1 MRNLNPPLGPL
12 SVDQFMR
19 RHWQRKPLLIR
30 AALPD
35 FKPPLSPEA
44 LFELATRD
52 DVESR
57 LVSQPRGRWRLD
69 RGPFDAQD
77 LPARTRRAWTLLVQG
92 VDLHVDAVHDLLA
105 RFRFVPDVRLD
116 DLMIS
121 YATDGGGVGPHV
133 DSYDVF
139 LLQAHGRRRWR
150 ISAPRAIELLPEAPL
165 RILSHFEAEQE
176 WVLEPGD
183 ILYLPPLWG
192 HEGTALGECMT
203 YSIGFRAPSR
213 LELLRGFLAD
223 CADTVGGPDPRFG
236 DRGLAPTRTPGR
248 LPEPMTHS
256 LTGWLADRRPTKR
269 QIDDYISQFLT
280 EPKPSVWFEAR
291 ARPPA
296 LGPWWP
302 GAQRRGVRADR
313 RTRLAYRGR
322 HLFINGECFEM
333 LPGTSA
339 SLRRL
344 ADSRELP
351 PDMLRATPVDSDL
364 ARTLHQWFCA
374 GWINHSR

>member
-1 MRNLNPPLGPL
+1 
-12 SVDQFMR
+12 MR

-30 AALPD
+30 AALPH

-44 LFELATRD
+44 LFELAGQD

-57 LVSQPRGRWRLD
+57 VVRQQRGRWLLD
-69 RGPFDAQD
+69 RGPFVPDD

-105 RFRFVPDVRLD
+105 QFRFVPDARLD

-121 YATDGGGVGPHV
+121 FATDGGGVGPHV

-150 ISAPRAIELLPEAPL
+150 ISAPREIELVPDAPL
-165 RILSHFEAEQE
+165 RILSNFEAQQE

-192 HEGTALGECMT
+192 HDGTAIGECMT

-223 CADTVGGPDPRFG
+223 CADTVSGPDPRFG
-236 DRGLAPTRTPGR
+236 DRGLEPTRTPGR
-248 LPEPMTHS
+248 LPEPMARS
-256 LTGWLADRRPTKR
+256 LAGWLADWRPSKR
-269 QIDDYISQFLT
+269 QIDDYIGRFLT
-280 EPKPSVWFEAR
+280 EPKPNVWFEAQ
-291 ARPPA
+291 ARPVA
-296 LGPWWP
+296 LGTWWE
-302 GAQRRGVRADR
+302 ATRRRGLRADR
-313 RTRLAYRGR
+313 RTRMAYRGR
-322 HLFINGECFEM
+322 HLFINGESCDI
-333 LPGTSA
+333 PAGSAA

-351 PDMLRATPVDSDL
+351 PDALRATPVDSAL
-364 ARTLHQWFCA
+364 AQTLHQWFCA

>member
-1 MRNLNPPLGPL
+1 MRNLNPPLGSL

-30 AALPD
+30 GALPG
-35 FKPPLSPEA
+35 FVPPVSTDS
-44 LFELATRD
+44 LFELAARD

-57 LVSQPRGRWRLD
+57 LVRQQRGRWRLD
-69 RGPFDAQD
+69 RGPFEPDS
-77 LPARTRRAWTLLVQG
+77 LPTRRQRAWTLLVQG
-92 VDLHVDAVHDLLA
+92 VDGHVDAVHDLLA
-105 RFRFVPDVRLD
+105 LFRFVPDARLD

-121 YATDGGGVGPHV
+121 FATDGGGVGPHV

-150 ISAPRAIELLPEAPL
+150 ISAPGAIELVPDAPL
-165 RILSHFEAEQE
+165 RILSNFEAQQE

-236 DRGLAPTRTPGR
+236 DRGLTPTRTPGR
-248 LPEPMTHS
+248 LPEPMAQTLS
-256 LTGWLADRRPTKR
+256 RWLTDWRPGRKEA
-269 QIDDYISQFLT
+269 DDYIGRFLT
-280 EPKPSVWFEAR
+280 EPKPTVWFEPPAR
-291 ARPPA
+291 ATA
-296 LGPWWP
+296 AGAWWDD
-302 GAQRRGVRADR
+302 ARRHGLRADR
-313 RTRLAYRGR
+313 RSRLAYRAR
-322 HLFINGECFEM
+322 RLFINGESFA
-333 LPGTSA
+333 LPAGASA
-339 SLRRL
+339 ALRAL
-344 ADSRELP
+344 ADKRELP
-351 PDMLRATPVDSDL
+351 PDALAATPVDSAL
-364 ARTLHQWFCA
+364 AQMLHQWFSA
-374 GWINHSR
+374 GWIHYRR